1 MSKPGL
7 EPAQHE
13 AGDVSASFVWAGA
26 ATVML
31 AVTFFAAL
39 VLWLFP
45 GSLVDRTLHLPL
57 SAYPAPALQTDP
69 AADMARFYREE
80 MAQLN
85 GAGWIDQSA
94 GRAHIPIAQAMR
106 LVAEE
111 GIRGWPGAPE
121 EAPLAKTAGTNA
133 PTSGAGTNKPQE
145 KLHEAQRHDHGAHR
159 LGAGRRCSAR
169 ARHCRRRL

>member
-13 AGDVSASFVWAGA
+13 VGDVSANFIWVGA

-31 AVTFFAAL
+31 AVAFFAAL

-45 GSLVDRTLHLPL
+45 GSLLDRTLHLPL
-57 SAYPAPALQTDP
+57 PPYPAPALQTDP
-69 AADMARFYREE
+69 AADMARFYNEE

-85 GAGWIDQSA
+85 SAGWIDESR
-94 GRAHIPIAQAMR
+94 GLAHIPIAQAMR
-106 LVAEE
+106 LVAKE
-111 GIRGWPGAPE
+111 GIHGWPGAPG
-121 EAPLAKTAGTNA
+121 EAPLTQPTAEKA
-133 PTSGAGTNKPQE
+133 PSGGAAASKLQE
-145 KLHEAQRHDHGAHR
+145 KLHEAHRHDHSAHR
-159 LGAGRRCSAR
+159 PGAGRRCSAG